1 MTCNAPE
8 IEVTLGGKTR
18 LGSVRVMEVAAAR
31 NQPVATAYLD
41 LSNVRF
47 EWQDGAKDSDP
58 LVLKWGWRGQELS
71 PLFTGTVLRA
81 HLRETLQVWGL
92 CRGRAL
98 VDTRVTRTYQ
108 NESVL
113 AVIDHLVAPCNYEL
127 TSCTTVET
135 EIDKLPLRDNTL
147 VEAITFLNRRL
158 SLEHAFYCDPEGIF
172 HWEAFD
178 PGQEPAFTFT
188 HGQDVSE
195 WKALPGNRFLL
206 TVMGTPVWH
215 SQVVSVLDRENTE
228 KRYFVEQV
236 RHTVGVGGAGARS
249 QMWLTEA
256 ING

>member
-1 MTCNAPE
+1 MTWNAPE

-41 LSNVRF
+41 LSNIRF
-47 EWQDGAKDSDP
+47 EWQDGAKDGDA
-58 LVLKWGWRGQELS
+58 LVLKWGWRGQELK
-71 PLFTGTVLRA
+71 PLLTGTVLRA
-81 HLRETLQVWGL
+81 HLREKLQVWGL

-108 NESVL
+108 DEE
-113 AVIDHLVAPCNYEL
+113 ARAIIEHLVSPLDFASLDLADAP
-127 TSCTTVET
+127 
-135 EIDKLPLRDNTL
+135 EILDKLPLRDNTL

-158 SLEHAFYCDPEGIF
+158 SLEHGFYCDPEGTF
-172 HWEAFD
+172 HWRPQD
-178 PGQEPAFTFT
+178 QSQEPAFTFT

-215 SQVVSVLDRENTE
+215 SQVVSVVDRGGKET
-228 KRYFVEQV
+228 RYFVEQV
-236 RHTVGVGGAGARS
+236 RHTVGINGAGARS
-249 QMWLTEA
+249 SLWLSEVA
-256 ING
+256 DG

>member
-1 MTCNAPE
+1 MTWNAPE
-8 IEVTLGGKTR
+8 IEVTIADKTR
-18 LGSVRVMEVAAAR
+18 LGSVKVMEIAAAR

-47 EWQDGAKDSDP
+47 EWQDGAKDGDP
-58 LVLKWGWRGQELS
+58 LVLKWGWRGQELA

-98 VDTRVTRTYQ
+98 MDTRVTRTYQ

-113 AVIDHLVAPCNYEL
+113 AVIDHMVAPCNYEL
-127 TSCTTVET
+127 ISCTTVET

-172 HWEAFD
+172 HWEASD

-188 HGQDVSE
+188 HGLDVSE

-215 SQVVSVLDRENTE
+215 SQVVAVVDREGKET
-228 KRYFVEQV
+228 RYFVEQV
-236 RHTVGVGGAGARS
+236 RHTVGINGAGARS
-249 QMWLTEA
+249 QLWLTEA

>member
-1 MTCNAPE
+1 MTWNAPE
-8 IEVTLGGKTR
+8 IEVTLGEKTR
-18 LGSVRVMEVAAAR
+18 LGSVRVMEIAAAR

-47 EWQDGAKDSDP
+47 EWQDGAKDGDP
-58 LVLKWGWRGQELS
+58 LVLKWGWRGQELA
-71 PLFTGTVLRA
+71 PLFMGTVLRA

-92 CRGRAL
+92 CKGRAL
-98 VDTRVTRTYQ
+98 ADTRVTRTYQ
-108 NESVL
+108 DEE
-113 AVIDHLVAPCNYEL
+113 AAAIIQHLVCECGFAKQDIEPCSIL
-127 TSCTTVET
+127 
-135 EIDKLPLRDNTL
+135 IDKLPLRDNTL

-172 HWEAFD
+172 HWEAYD

-188 HGQDVSE
+188 HGLDVSE

-215 SQVVSVLDRENTE
+215 SQVVAVVDREGKET
-228 KRYFVEQV
+228 RYFVEQV

-249 QMWLTEA
+249 QLWLTEA
-256 ING
+256 VNG